1 VLLVDDVATTGATLA
16 AAAAALRSR
25 GTARVVA
32 VTAAR
37 TPQPGPVSPGRP
49 RAAHV

>member
-1 VLLVDDVATTGATLA
+1 
-16 AAAAALRSR
+16 
-25 GTARVVA
+25 VVA